1 MGKCNVV
8 ILEVNLRAKIISDKD
23 NNYQIYFEVQISQIR
38 EAYGLEQCAHWK
50 SFWDYTSDTSVDVS
64 CLFSLSADPLVAGS
78 C

>member
-38 EAYGLEQCAHWK
+38 EAYRA
-50 SFWDYTSDTSVDVS
+50 
-64 CLFSLSADPLVAGS
+64 LFRINPLRIN
-78 C
+78 